1 MTARAA
7 WRWSVLAGIV
17 AFACSWGFGRIP
29 GLVACGPTGGL
40 SPIIGFEFART
51 PGDVAAL
58 FGSEPCR
65 STLIAAQK
73 TGLLLDGLG
82 FIPGYTAFLVLAAI
96 AASAPGKVRTLV
108 VAALLVA
115 GLCDEIEGLV
125 LHSILQQIPGTPGQ
139 LATLFWP
146 VHVKFVL
153 LALGSFAIGALLISA
168 RRPLAMLAGTVVAA
182 GASWALYGLVAD
194 LPRMMSGF
202 TIAWFTLL
210 ATAITASFLPW
221 LFSDRAARPPAPAHP
236 SA

>member
-1 MTARAA
+1 MTAGAA
-7 WRWSVLAGIV
+7 WRWSVLAGVV

-40 SPIIGFEFART
+40 SPIIGFEFTRT
-51 PGDVAAL
+51 PADVAAL

-65 STLIAAQK
+65 STLVTAQK

-82 FIPGYTAFLVLAAI
+82 FIPGYTAFLILAAI
-96 AASAPGKVRTLV
+96 AASVPGKVRTVV

-115 GLCDEIEGLV
+115 GICDEIEGLV
-125 LHSILQQIPGTPGQ
+125 LYSILQQIPGTPGQ

-153 LALGSFAIGALLISA
+153 LGLGSFAIGALLISA
-168 RRPLAMLAGTVVAA
+168 LRPLAMVAGAVIAA
-182 GASWALYGLVAD
+182 GACWALYGLAAD

-202 TIAWFTLL
+202 AIAWVTLL
-210 ATAITASFLPW
+210 ATAITASVLPS
-221 LFSDRAARPPAPAHP
+221 LFSDRADRPRAPARP